1 MSFPNT
7 DIQEPKFNR
16 EKFEAAVQYIC
27 SEVDNIRQL
36 SLTKLHKILYY
47 ADREAYLALG
57 EALTGETYVRADY
70 GPMSEHLR
78 PTLARLEQEEDEIKH
93 IEKRGHSSK
102 LGAYTQN
109 CYVATRPPELD
120 IFKPEEVQL
129 LSETAQ
135 LIQEN
140 FTSEEVSDLSH
151 DVVWRSV
158 KKGEPLPYYTAF
170 LQATEP
176 ATGSEVREW
185 GREKAEELLG

>member
-7 DIQEPKFNR
+7 DIQEPEFNR

-27 SEVDNIRQL
+27 SEVDDIRQL

-57 EALTGETYVRADY
+57 EALTGETYVKADY

-78 PTLARLEQEEDEIKH
+78 PTLTRLEEEDEIKH

-102 LGAYTQN
+102 LGTYTQN

-135 LIQEN
+135 LIQKN

-158 KKGEPLPYYTAF
+158 KMGEPLPYYTAL

-176 ATGSEVREW
+176 VTGSEVREW
-185 GREKAEELLG
+185 GREKAEELFG